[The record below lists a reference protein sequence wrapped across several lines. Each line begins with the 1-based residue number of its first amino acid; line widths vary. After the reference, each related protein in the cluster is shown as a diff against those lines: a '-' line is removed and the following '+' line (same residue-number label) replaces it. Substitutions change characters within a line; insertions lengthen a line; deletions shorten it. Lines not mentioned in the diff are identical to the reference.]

1 MAYLSQPKVFGLV
14 MLVLISIGVT
24 TWAIDHFVLSSNNLI
39 EQEEIIEEGPIAT
52 RIVNRGRLRVG
63 IRDDFPPFGQ
73 IVDDGEPTGFDIDLA
88 REFAKRWLGAPE
100 AIEFRRV
107 SSSNRIPL
115 LASGEVDLLFASM
128 PYKRE
133 RDALIDFSQTY
144 FLNGLSL
151 LVRANSGINT
161 LADMEGHTV
170 ATIQDSAASDQLDAL
185 ISAQSINVTI
195 STFPEYPQAIDALQI
210 GQVDAIIAD
219 VVALTRFSANNSGL
233 HIISERLTQEPFG
246 IGVPQG
252 DSYLRDMVNFTLQD
266 IKEDGT
272 YDAIYEKWFP
282 TDQPYAVELSPGQW
296 PYTLQDL
303 PTPVQT
309 EAQSRIQDI
318 VQRGHLV
325 AVMSPDIPQMGSQD
339 AAGNWSGFDVDII
352 HEFARRWL
360 GNADAVEFVAEEDK
374 DVSMQQV
381 TDGAADLMAGGIVK
395 RRDWSS
401 HVDFSQSYLGPPV
414 VSAPLGIGLPQ
425 EDTSFRELI
434 NVTLQEMKIDGT
446 YDNLFATW
454 FGSNQPAYA
463 LEVLPGDAD
472 YLLIPYRDSTVA
484 LNVKAATESTIERIH
499 ERGNVVIAG
508 VRTDLP
514 PFGYLDA
521 NGQVTGFDV
530 DLIQALAAQWGV
542 TVEFVELNALDQ
554 VQKIALQEVD
564 IVAAALQ
571 HTKDR
576 EADIDFSQTYFEDGQ
591 AFMVRSDAGI
601 SDLHGL
607 NNQNVAALQDSAAID
622 EFQAYADANG
632 IQATIMAFP
641 SYENALQALAS
652 GQVSAIAANF
662 TVLSQLRSDSE
673 FKILDQ
679 ILEPEP
685 YGLGLASGD
694 SYFNN
699 LVNFTL
705 QGIKQKGIY
714 DALFQKWFG
723 TDVSPYAINV
733 LPGIWPYT
741 LADSPTTLD
750 KPVRSKVEEIQAR
763 GKLIAGTPFDLKP
776 FGFLDADS
784 QISGFDVD
792 VMREFAKRWLGDANS
807 IEFVPVTAANRID
820 VLVAGQI
827 DIVAAAMTHRRDRD
841 ELIDFSQTYF
851 EDGQSLLV
859 HQGSGIQN
867 LRDLDGKVIAA
878 VQGSGAIENM
888 QSAANQ
894 LGISFDI
901 LPFQEYPQALEALKA
916 GQVDALTT
924 GIAAVTHF
932 AQDNPDL
939 EVVGGRFT
947 SEPYGLGIPN
957 YDDRFQDLVN
967 FTLQEMALD
976 DTYDRLYQK
985 WFGPNTQFAI
995 EAWPG
1000 DNYLDIEL
1008 APMIHVPSGEYVRG
1022 NSDGFPDEK
1031 FEKIIFVDEFYV
1043 DQYEVTNRQ
1052 YNQCVQAGRCT
1063 LPRLPRSVNF
1073 GHYYTGAEYGNY
1085 PVIWVSWEDAAAYCS
1100 FVGKRLPTEAE
1111 WEKAARG
1118 PDDTLYP
1125 WGNEEPTNQANY
1137 NYVYKDVAPVGSFP
1151 LDTSGYGVSDMAGNV
1166 REWVAD
1172 WYQWDYYLSAPSQNP
1187 TGPNSGVTKVLR
1199 GGSWNDTAVYL
1210 RGTVRK
1216 NFLQESYDS
1225 NLGFRCASST
1235 FPPSR

>member
-1 MAYLSQPKVFGLV
+1 MITLV
-14 MLVLISIGVT
+14 C
-24 TWAIDHFVLSSNNLI
+24 A
-39 EQEEIIEEGPIAT
+39 
-52 RIVNRGRLRVG
+52 
-63 IRDDFPPFGQ
+63 
-73 IVDDGEPTGFDIDLA
+73 
-88 REFAKRWLGAPE
+88 
-100 AIEFRRV
+100 
-107 SSSNRIPL
+107 L
-115 LASGEVDLLFASM
+115 LTSGSRKS
-128 PYKRE
+128 PC
-133 RDALIDFSQTY
+133 
-144 FLNGLSL
+144 
-151 LVRANSGINT
+151 
-161 LADMEGHTV
+161 
-170 ATIQDSAASDQLDAL
+170 
-185 ISAQSINVTI
+185 
-195 STFPEYPQAIDALQI
+195 
-210 GQVDAIIAD
+210 
-219 VVALTRFSANNSGL
+219 
-233 HIISERLTQEPFG
+233 

-252 DSYLRDMVNFTLQD
+252 DSYLRDMVNFTLQS
-266 IKEDGT
+266 IKQDGT

-282 TDQPYAVELSPGQW
+282 VDQPYPIEISPGEW

-303 PTPVQT
+303 PPLTQP
-309 EAQSRIQDI
+309 EKQSKIQEI
-318 VQRGHLV
+318 VQRGRLI
-325 AVMSPDIPQMGSQD
+325 AVMSPDVPQMGSQNTS
-339 AAGNWSGFDVDII
+339 GEWSGFDIDIVR
-352 HEFARRWL
+352 EFARRWL
-360 GNADAVEFVAEEDK
+360 GSADAVEFVAEPDK
-374 DVSMQQV
+374 DTSIQKI
-381 TDGAADLMAGGIVK
+381 TDGVADLMAGGIVM
-395 RRDWSS
+395 RRDWASRI
-401 HVDFSQSYLGPPV
+401 DFSQSYLGPPV

-425 EDTSFRELI
+425 QDTIFRELV

-446 YDNLFATW
+446 YDSLFSTW
-454 FGSNQPAYA
+454 FGPNQPAYA

-484 LNVKAATESTIERIH
+484 LNVKAATESTIERIRK
-499 ERGNVVIAG
+499 RGNVVIAG

-514 PFGYLDA
+514 PFGYMDS

-530 DLIQALAAQWGV
+530 DLIQALAAQWGI

-554 VQKIALQEVD
+554 VQKLALQEVD

-576 EADIDFSQTYFEDGQ
+576 ESDIDFSQTYFVDGQ
-591 AFMVRSDAGI
+591 AFMVRSDSGI
-601 SDLHGL
+601 NDLSGL
-607 NNQNVAALQDSAAID
+607 NNQNVAALQNSAAID
-622 EFQAYADANG
+622 QFQAYADANG
-632 IQATIMAFP
+632 IQATVMAFP
-641 SYENALQALAS
+641 SYDSAIQALSS
-652 GQVSAIAANF
+652 GQVSAIAANLVVLTQLQADSGF
-662 TVLSQLRSDSE
+662 T
-673 FKILDQ
+673 ILEQ

-685 YGLGLASGD
+685 YGLGLTSGD

-714 DALFQKWFG
+714 DALYQKWFG
-723 TDVSPYAINV
+723 NDVTPYPVKV

-763 GKLIAGTPFDLKP
+763 GKLIAGVPFDLKP
-776 FGFLDADS
+776 FGFLDAES

-792 VMREFAKRWLGDANS
+792 LMHEFAKRWLGDADS

-820 VLVAGQI
+820 ILVAGQI
-827 DIVAAAMTHRRDRD
+827 DMVAAAMTHRRDRD

-859 HQGSGIQN
+859 RQGSGIQN
-867 LRDLDGKVIAA
+867 LRDLNGKVIAA
-878 VQGSGAIENM
+878 IQGSGAIENM

-901 LPFQEYPQALEALKA
+901 LPFQEHPQALEALKA

-924 GIAAVTHF
+924 GIAALTHF
-932 AQDNPDL
+932 TQDNSGL

-967 FTLQEMALD
+967 FTLQEMMLD
-976 DTYDRLYQK
+976 GTYDRLYQK
-985 WFGPNTQFAI
+985 WFSPAAQFAV
-995 EAWPG
+995 EVWPG
-1000 DNYLDIEL
+1000 DSYLDIEL
-1008 APMIHVPSGEYVRG
+1008 APMVRIPSSEYVRG
-1022 NSDGFPDEK
+1022 NSAGFPDEK
-1031 FEKIIFVDEFYV
+1031 FEKIIFVDEFYI

-1063 LPRLPRSVNF
+1063 LPRLPKPVNF
-1073 GHYYTGAEYGNY
+1073 GRYYTGAEYGDY
-1085 PVIWVSWEDAAAYCS
+1085 PVVWVSWEDAAAYCS

-1118 PDDTLYP
+1118 PNNTLYP
-1125 WGNEEPTNQANY
+1125 WGDTEPVDQANY
-1137 NYVYKDVAPVGSFP
+1137 NYVYKDVAPVGLFSA
-1151 LDTSGYGVSDMAGNV
+1151 DTSGYGVSDMAGNV

-1187 TGPNSGVTKVLR
+1187 TGPNSGATKVLR
-1199 GGSWNDTAVYL
+1199 GGSWNDAAVYL

>member
-1 MAYLSQPKVFGLV
+1 MAYLSQPRVFGIIMV
-14 MLVLISIGVT
+14 VLISIGTT
-24 TWAIDHFVLSSNNLI
+24 TWAIDRFLLPSNNLI
-39 EQEEIIEEGPIAT
+39 DQPEIVEEGPTVT
-52 RIVNRGRLRVG
+52 RIINRAKLRVG

-73 IVDDGEPTGFDIDLA
+73 ISANGEPTGFDVDLA
-88 REFAKRWLGAPE
+88 REFAARWLGDPSLV
-100 AIEFRRV
+100 EFRRV

-144 FLNGLSL
+144 FLDGLSL
-151 LVRANSGINT
+151 LVRGNSGINS
-161 LADMEGHTV
+161 LQDLEGRNV
-170 ATIQDSAASDQLDAL
+170 ATIQDSVAADQ
-185 ISAQSINVTI
+185 ISAVTSGRNINVTI
-195 STFPEYPQAIDALQI
+195 SSFPEYPQAIDALQI
-210 GQVDAIIAD
+210 GQVDAIVAD
-219 VVALTRFSANNSGL
+219 VVALTRFSANNTSL
-233 HIISERLTQEPFG
+233 RILSERLTQEPYG

-252 DSYLRDMVNFTLQD
+252 DSYLRDMVNYTLQS
-266 IKEDGT
+266 IKQDGT
-272 YDAIYEKWFP
+272 YDQIYQKWFP
-282 TDQPYAVELSPGQW
+282 IDQPFAVEVAPGEW
-296 PYTLQDL
+296 PYTLQNL
-303 PTPVQT
+303 PTPDQQGQ
-309 EAQSRIQDI
+309 QSQIQEI
-318 VQRGHLV
+318 LQRGQIK
-325 AVMSPDIPQMGSQD
+325 AVMAPDNARMGAQGAD
-339 AAGNWSGFDVDII
+339 GVWTGFDVDII
-352 HEFARRWL
+352 REFARRWL
-360 GNADAVEFVAEEDK
+360 GDANAVEFVAEASSDARLQK
-374 DVSMQQV
+374 IV
-381 TDGAADLMAGGIVK
+381 DGSADLAAGGLEK

-401 HVDFSQSYLGPPV
+401 TIDFSQTYLGQPTVSEPV
-414 VSAPLGIGLPQ
+414 GIGLPQ
-425 EDTSFRELI
+425 QDTTFRELV

-446 YDNLFATW
+446 YDSIFATW
-454 FGSNQPAYA
+454 FGADQPPYA
-463 LEVLPGDAD
+463 MELFPGDAD
-472 YLLIPYRDSTVA
+472 YLLIPYRDSSVS
-484 LNVKAATESTIERIH
+484 LNVKAATESTIERI
-499 ERGNVVIAG
+499 RARNNILVAG

-514 PFGYLDA
+514 PFGYLDS

-530 DLIQALAAQWGV
+530 DLIQALAGQWGI

-554 VQKIALQEVD
+554 VQKLVLQEVD
-564 IVAAALQ
+564 VVASALQ

-576 EADIDFSQTYFEDGQ
+576 EAEIDFSQTYFVDGQ
-591 AFMVRSDAGI
+591 AFMVRSDSGI
-601 SDLHGL
+601 RDLSGL
-607 NNQNVAALQDSAAID
+607 NNQNVGALQDSVAID
-622 EFQAYADANG
+622 QFQAYADANG
-632 IQATIMAFP
+632 IQATIVAFP
-641 SYENALQALAS
+641 SYEGALEALTS
-652 GQVSAIAANF
+652 GQVAAIAANF
-662 TVLSQLRSDSE
+662 VALSQLKPDTG
-673 FKILDQ
+673 FTIIDQ

-723 TDVSPYAINV
+723 SDVTPYEVNV

-741 LADSPTTLD
+741 LSESPTQMD

-763 GKLIAGTPFDLKP
+763 GKLVAGVPFDLKP
-776 FGFLDADS
+776 FGYLDATG
-784 QISGFDVD
+784 QIGGFDVD
-792 VMREFAKRWLGDANS
+792 LMREFAKRWLGDADS

-820 VLVAGQI
+820 ILVAGQI

-851 EDGQSLLV
+851 EDGQSLMV
-859 HQGSGIQN
+859 RQDSGIQN
-867 LRDLDGKVIAA
+867 LRDLNGKVIAA
-878 VQGSGAIENM
+878 IQGSGAIENM

-901 LPFQEYPQALEALKA
+901 LPFQEHPQALEALKA

-924 GIAAVTHF
+924 VVGALTHF
-932 AQDNPDL
+932 AQDNPGL

-947 SEPYGLGIPN
+947 SEPYGLGVPN
-957 YDDRFQDLVN
+957 YDERFQDLVN

-976 DTYDRLYQK
+976 GTYDRLYQK
-985 WFGPNTQFAI
+985 WFGANTPFAL
-995 EAWPG
+995 EVWPG
-1000 DNYLDIEL
+1000 DSYLDIEL
-1008 APMIHVPSGEYVRG
+1008 APMVRIPASEFVRG
-1022 NSDGFPDEK
+1022 NSGGFPDEK
-1031 FEKIIFVDEFYV
+1031 FEKIIFVDEFYM

-1052 YNQCVQAGRCT
+1052 YGQCVQAGRCT

-1073 GHYYTGAEYGNY
+1073 GRYYTGSEYGNY
-1085 PVIWVSWEDAAAYCS
+1085 PVIWISWDDAAAYCS

-1118 PDDTLYP
+1118 PDNTLYP
-1125 WGNEEPTNQANY
+1125 WGADEPSNQANY
-1137 NYVYKDVAPVGSFP
+1137 NYVWRDVAPVGSFP
-1151 LDTSGYGVSDMAGNV
+1151 ADTSGFGVSDMAGNV

-1172 WYQWDYYLSAPSQNP
+1172 WYQWDYYLNAPSQNP